1 MNPAFFRK
9 LATALGQTLDAALSR
24 RDRCT
29 HAILL
34 TLDVEV
40 GIRFGHTRRRHREL
54 RKSIKAAQ
62 RPPFDPTLGL
72 ELRRLA
78 SDTNRVRLRRK
89 GGDDRARALARY
101 QPSPRRFDVQAEGCH
116 RPQPRHDNTPL
127 RETQNSTRITAG
139 QERTNRVYVRPVTT
153 SSLAVGV
160 ES

>member
-9 LATALGQTLDAALSR
+9 LATALGQTLDAALSC

-34 TLDVEV
+34 TLDVEI

-62 RPPFDPTLGL
+62 RPPLDPTLGL

-78 SDTNRVRLRRK
+78 SDTNPSLLRRK
-89 GGDDRARALARY
+89 GGTDGARAAAC
-101 QPSPRRFDVQAEGCH
+101 D
-116 RPQPRHDNTPL
+116 QPR
-127 RETQNSTRITAG
+127 
-139 QERTNRVYVRPVTT
+139 
-153 SSLAVGV
+153 
-160 ES
+160 